1 MLTVYRPGA
10 KVGWRLARCRSVW
23 FPGSPI
29 NVLVRLQGFQRP
41 EQLCLLPSSWVP
53 TRFFHDPPTPIV
65 SGGVGHVDV
74 PHTMLT
80 RDRTQIRAA
89 RTVLTAASCRVR
101 TGDVVHS
108 GSRRLGTVP
117 RHLQRVGKD
126 LSNVRAHVCT
136 QHHRQTVTKATGGC
150 SVCLCPRL
158 NLRAGQFVNTAA
170 GWPQRF
176 AVVVR
181 RSCICAHL
189 ARIKLERRRRT
200 PSRRIDRVLT
210 RRLVIVSA
218 RLRSLR
224 THGIRQGHWRRV
236 ATARAACGS
245 WF

>member
-10 KVGWRLARCRSVW
+10 KVGWRLARCRSVQ

-53 TRFFHDPPTPIV
+53 TRFFHDPPAPIV
-65 SGGVGHVDV
+65 
-74 PHTMLT
+74 PHAMLT

-117 RHLQRVGKD
+117 RHLPRVGKD
-126 LSNVRAHVCT
+126 LFNVRAHVCT

-181 RSCICAHL
+181 RSCIYIHACTL
-189 ARIKLERRRRT
+189 
-200 PSRRIDRVLT
+200 
-210 RRLVIVSA
+210 
-218 RLRSLR
+218 
-224 THGIRQGHWRRV
+224 QGLSWN
-236 ATARAACGS
+236 GS
-245 WF
+245 

>member
-53 TRFFHDPPTPIV
+53 TRFFHDPPAPIV

-74 PHTMLT
+74 PHAMLT

-89 RTVLTAASCRVR
+89 RTALTAASCRVR

-117 RHLQRVGKD
+117 RHLHRVGKD

-150 SVCLCPRL
+150 GVFVPRSYGRGLVQHRRWVAANKCSRLSCGGGVCACTLQ
-158 NLRAGQFVNTAA
+158 G
-170 GWPQRF
+170 
-176 AVVVR
+176 
-181 RSCICAHL
+181 SC
-189 ARIKLERRRRT
+189 
-200 PSRRIDRVLT
+200 
-210 RRLVIVSA
+210 
-218 RLRSLR
+218 
-224 THGIRQGHWRRV
+224 WR
-236 ATARAACGS
+236 
-245 WF
+245 

>member
-53 TRFFHDPPTPIV
+53 TRFFHDPPAPIV
-65 SGGVGHVDV
+65 PGGVGHVDV
-74 PHTMLT
+74 PHAMLT

-117 RHLQRVGKD
+117 RHLQSVGKD
-126 LSNVRAHVCT
+126 LM
-136 QHHRQTVTKATGGC
+136 
-150 SVCLCPRL
+150 
-158 NLRAGQFVNTAA
+158 
-170 GWPQRF
+170 
-176 AVVVR
+176 
-181 RSCICAHL
+181 
-189 ARIKLERRRRT
+189 
-200 PSRRIDRVLT
+200 
-210 RRLVIVSA
+210 
-218 RLRSLR
+218 
-224 THGIRQGHWRRV
+224 
-236 ATARAACGS
+236 
-245 WF
+245 